1 MICLQFFQVCSH
13 MVGILL
19 HHITGLPNAKSG
31 TTLGNY
37 TLCHV
42 TPAIPRS
49 HSVNINTTLKLV
61 GGVRFLCIVLATSA
75 NHTLVM
81 GIRIC
86 CGVACTCSFGLAT
99 GVFGWCMLLV
109 SVLSVTQ
116 MNASGMFRTC
126 LACASCLVTIL

>member
-1 MICLQFFQVCSH
+1 

-49 HSVNINTTLKLV
+49 HSVNINTTLRLV

-75 NHTLVM
+75 NHQKQNE
-81 GIRIC
+81 IE
-86 CGVACTCSFGLAT
+86 
-99 GVFGWCMLLV
+99 MLPLLDLIEQLI
-109 SVLSVTQ
+109 LST
-116 MNASGMFRTC
+116 
-126 LACASCLVTIL
+126 